1 MEMIGPESD
10 KIGTLDVA
18 RRIWTTIVNELI
30 FCILT
35 YWRRAIVD
43 SWGVSNG
50 IVHGQ
55 PVI

>member
-30 FCILT
+30 FAFLHIG
-35 YWRRAIVD
+35 AE
-43 SWGVSNG
+43 
-50 IVHGQ
+50 Q
-55 PVI
+55 